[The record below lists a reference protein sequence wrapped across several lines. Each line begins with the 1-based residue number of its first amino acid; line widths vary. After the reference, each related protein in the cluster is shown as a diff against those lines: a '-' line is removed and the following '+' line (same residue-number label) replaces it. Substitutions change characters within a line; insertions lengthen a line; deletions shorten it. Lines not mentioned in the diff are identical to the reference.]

1 LEILVG
7 RMNFKVEGSG
17 REGFNRFSQISGDE
31 AFIKLE

>member
-7 RMNFKVEGSG
+7 RMNFKVEEAG
-17 REGFNRFSQISGDE
+17 RERFSQISGDE